1 MAIRDMQQLKR
12 LGRYG
17 AAIGLEP
24 GEETADY
31 FCTPVGAAVLGW
43 DNGIHYC
50 VLEQFGDM
58 VFCVNPESC
67 GEQYVYPLASSTED
81 FLRLLLATKHTNVM
95 QQILWW
101 DRAQYEAFLRA
112 PDTVAYNASPAVVE
126 ALSLLRD
133 EWGIVPMEDPF
144 GYIKALQ
151 ASFPYEKIP
160 FSRAYYDTLGLA
172 LPDGTQPEEP
182 AEAAEAVAFCIEK
195 QETR

>member
-1 MAIRDMQQLKR
+1 
-12 LGRYG
+12 
-17 AAIGLEP
+17 
-24 GEETADY
+24 
-31 FCTPVGAAVLGW
+31 
-43 DNGIHYC
+43 
-50 VLEQFGDM
+50 
-58 VFCVNPESC
+58 
-67 GEQYVYPLASSTED
+67 
-81 FLRLLLATKHTNVM
+81 M

-101 DRAQYEAFLRA
+101 DRVQYEAFLHA

-172 LPDGTQPEEP
+172 RPDGTQPEEP
-182 AEAAEAVAFCIEK
+182 ADAVEAVAFCIEK